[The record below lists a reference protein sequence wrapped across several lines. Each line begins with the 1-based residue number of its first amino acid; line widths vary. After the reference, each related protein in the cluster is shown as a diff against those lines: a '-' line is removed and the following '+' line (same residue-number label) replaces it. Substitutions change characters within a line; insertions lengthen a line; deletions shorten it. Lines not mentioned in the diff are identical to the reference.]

1 MKIASKYDVPKNENH
16 KLYDEINNVT
26 ELLTCCKKTTLL
38 GKKWGGMAPRPPG
51 VDGPDYRCDPFV
63 SNGLGSWT

>member
-26 ELLTCCKKTTLL
+26 ELLTCCKKKILL
-38 GKKWGGMAPRPPG
+38 GKKVGGHGLPRPPG
-51 VDGPDYRCDPFV
+51 VDGPAYVRDD
-63 SNGLGSWT
+63 